1 MCPTPRLQLQH
12 AGLYLLVDPLL
23 ADQQGPVRSSQQ
35 PAEGDDE
42 TDDSE
47 ATLLHHRL
55 AMGLQSFRSVPSPR
69 P

>member
-23 ADQQGPVRSSQQ
+23 ADQQGPARSSQQ

-47 ATLLHHRL
+47 ATWRWGFRVFG
-55 AMGLQSFRSVPSPR
+55 ACRVRGLDL
-69 P
+69 